1 LRYAARI
8 GIFIAAIFWTA
19 TPLFAQNDLE
29 FQARQAQQSL
39 DSAWN
44 KLERSKS
51 AKDRLSALTDAII
64 SFEES
69 LSLARDSLRQIS
81 VLEARAQ
88 QKLSV
93 EEEAYGELIGVLL
106 SIDKSPIQ
114 AELLHPDGPMS
125 TARGGMLIADLLPA
139 LEEKVQSLRSDLEAA
154 RYLSELQYQVTL
166 DLQVG
171 LVALQE
177 TRAALGRAIADRDD
191 LPKRFVEDPAQTAIL
206 LAAADTLD
214 IFADGLSL
222 IAKNEVEGSLP
233 DITTRKGTL
242 PMPVQGKVIR
252 YFNEAD
258 AAGIKR
264 PGIVVA
270 TSDNALVRTPTAA
283 TIRYRGPLLDYGLVS
298 ILEPQ
303 KDILYILAGLSTVY
317 GDIGEVLP
325 AGSPVGLM
333 GMSEIFDE
341 KNLIETLNESAGLR
355 GETIYI
361 EVRVNKAPENPLTW
375 FEEFGVKR

>member
-1 LRYAARI
+1 MRYAARI
-8 GIFIAAIFWTA
+8 GILIAAIFWTA
-19 TPLFAQNDLE
+19 TPLFAQSDLE

-39 DSAWN
+39 DNAWD

-51 AKDRLSALTDAII
+51 AKDRISALTDAIL

-93 EEEAYGELIGVLL
+93 EEEAYAELIGVLL

-114 AELLHPDGPMS
+114 AELLHPDGPMA
-125 TARGGMLIADLLPA
+125 TAWGGMLIADLLPA

-154 RYLSELQYQVTL
+154 RYLSELQYQFTL
-166 DLQVG
+166 DLQAG

-191 LPKRFVEDPAQTAIL
+191 LPKRFVENPAQTAIL

-222 IAKNEVEGSLP
+222 IAKNEAEGSLP

-303 KDILYILAGLSTVY
+303 KDILYIFAGLSTVY

-341 KNLIETLNESAGLR
+341 KNLIETLNESGGLR

>member
-1 LRYAARI
+1 MRYAARI
-8 GIFIAAIFWTA
+8 GILIAAIFWTA
-19 TPLFAQNDLE
+19 TPLFAQSDLE

-39 DSAWN
+39 DNAWD

-51 AKDRLSALTDAII
+51 AKDRISALTDAIL

-93 EEEAYGELIGVLL
+93 EEEAYAELIGVLL

-114 AELLHPDGPMS
+114 AELLHPDGPMA

-166 DLQVG
+166 DLQAG
-171 LVALQE
+171 LIALQE

-222 IAKNEVEGSLP
+222 IAKNEAEGSLP

-252 YFNEAD
+252 HFNEAD

-303 KDILYILAGLSTVY
+303 QDILYILAGLSTVY

-325 AGSPVGLM
+325 TGSPVGLM
-333 GMSEIFDE
+333 GMSEIIDE
-341 KNLIETLNESAGLR
+341 NNLIETLNESGGLR

>member
-1 LRYAARI
+1 VKHAARI
-8 GIFIAAIFWTA
+8 GFFVAAMLWTA
-19 TPLFAQNDLE
+19 TSVFARNDLE

-39 DSAWN
+39 GNAWDQ
-44 KLERSKS
+44 LERSKS
-51 AKDRLSALTDAII
+51 ANDRIAALTGAIL

-88 QKLSV
+88 QKLTV
-93 EEEAYGELIGVLL
+93 EEESYSELIGILL

-114 AELLHPDGPMS
+114 AELLHPDGPMA

-154 RYLSELQYQVTL
+154 RYLSELQNQLTL
-166 DLQVG
+166 DLQAG

-191 LPKRFVEDPAQTAIL
+191 LPKRFIEDTEQTAIL
-206 LAAADTLD
+206 VTAADTLD
-214 IFADGLSL
+214 IFASGLSL
-222 IAKNEVEGSLP
+222 IAVDEAAGTLP
-233 DITTRKGTL
+233 DITIRKGTL
-242 PMPVQGKVIR
+242 PMPVRGKVIR

-270 TSDNALVRTPTAA
+270 ASDNALVRTPTAA

-303 KDILYILAGLSTVY
+303 QDILYILAGLGTVY

-333 GMSEIFDE
+333 GTSELFDK
-341 KNLIETLNESAGLR
+341 KNLIETLNDSGGLR
-355 GETIYI
+355 GETLYI
-361 EVRVNKAPENPLTW
+361 ELRVNKAPENPLMW

>member
-1 LRYAARI
+1 MYAARI

-51 AKDRLSALTDAII
+51 AKDRISALTDAIL

-222 IAKNEVEGSLP
+222 IAKNEAEGSLP

-333 GMSEIFDE
+333 GTSEIFDE

>member
-1 LRYAARI
+1 MRYAARI

-29 FQARQAQQSL
+29 FQARKAQQSL

-222 IAKNEVEGSLP
+222 IAKNEAEGSLP

-264 PGIVVA
+264 PGVVVA

-303 KDILYILAGLSTVY
+303 QDILYILAGLSTVY

-333 GMSEIFDE
+333 GMSELFDE
-341 KNLIETLNESAGLR
+341 KNLIETINESGGLR

>member
-1 LRYAARI
+1 MRYAARI

-29 FQARQAQQSL
+29 FQARKAQQSL

-51 AKDRLSALTDAII
+51 AKDRISALTDAIL

-81 VLEARAQ
+81 VLEVRAQ

-177 TRAALGRAIADRDD
+177 TRAALGRAVADRDD

-222 IAKNEVEGSLP
+222 IAKNEAEGSLP

>member
-1 LRYAARI
+1 MRYAARI
-8 GIFIAAIFWTA
+8 GILIAAIFWTA
-19 TPLFAQNDLE
+19 TPLFAQSDLE

-39 DSAWN
+39 DNAWD

-51 AKDRLSALTDAII
+51 AKDRISALTDAIL

-93 EEEAYGELIGVLL
+93 EEEAYAELIGVLL

-114 AELLHPDGPMS
+114 AELLHPDGPMA

-166 DLQVG
+166 DLQAG

-191 LPKRFVEDPAQTAIL
+191 LPKRFVENPAQTAIL

-222 IAKNEVEGSLP
+222 IAKNEAEGSLP

-258 AAGIKR
+258 AAGIRR

-303 KDILYILAGLSTVY
+303 QDILYIFAGLSTVY

-341 KNLIETLNESAGLR
+341 KNLIETLNESGGLR

>member
-51 AKDRLSALTDAII
+51 AKDRISALTDAIL

-81 VLEARAQ
+81 VLEVRAQ

-139 LEEKVQSLRSDLEAA
+139 LEEKVQSLRSDLEAV

-222 IAKNEVEGSLP
+222 IAKNEAEGSLP

-333 GMSEIFDE
+333 GTSEIFDE

>member
-1 LRYAARI
+1 MYAVRI
-8 GIFIAAIFWTA
+8 GILIAAIVWTA
-19 TPLFAQNDLE
+19 SSLCAQDDLE
-29 FQARQAQQSL
+29 FQARQAQKSL
-39 DSAWN
+39 DNAWN
-44 KLERSKS
+44 ELERSKS
-51 AKDRLSALTDAII
+51 AKDRITALTGAIL

-81 VLEARAQ
+81 VLEARAK

-93 EEEAYGELIGVLL
+93 EEEAYAELIGVLL
-106 SIDKSPIQ
+106 SIDKSPVQ

-125 TARGGMLIADLLPA
+125 TARGGMLISDLLPA

-154 RYLSELQYQVTL
+154 RYLNDLQHQVTL
-166 DLQVG
+166 DLQAG

-222 IAKNEVEGSLP
+222 IATNEAEGSLP
-233 DITTRKGTL
+233 DITMRMGTL

-303 KDILYILAGLSTVY
+303 QDILYILAGLSTVY

-333 GMSEIFDE
+333 GASEIFDE
-341 KNLIETLNESAGLR
+341 KNLIETINDTGGLR
-355 GETIYI
+355 SETIYI
-361 EVRVNKAPENPLTW
+361 EVRVNKAPENPLMW

>member
-1 LRYAARI
+1 VKHAARI
-8 GIFIAAIFWTA
+8 GFFIAAMLWTA
-19 TPLFAQNDLE
+19 TSVFAQNDLE

-39 DSAWN
+39 GNAWDQ
-44 KLERSKS
+44 LERSKS
-51 AKDRLSALTDAII
+51 AKDRIAALTGAIL

-88 QKLSV
+88 QKLTV
-93 EEEAYGELIGVLL
+93 EEESYSELIGVLL

-114 AELLHPDGPMS
+114 AELLHPDGPMA

-139 LEEKVQSLRSDLEAA
+139 IEEKVQSLRSDLEAA
-154 RYLSELQYQVTL
+154 RYLSELQNQLTL
-166 DLQVG
+166 DLQAG

-191 LPKRFVEDPAQTAIL
+191 LPKRFIEDTEQTAIL
-206 LAAADTLD
+206 VTAADTLD
-214 IFADGLSL
+214 IFASGLSL
-222 IAKNEVEGSLP
+222 IAIDEAAGTLP
-233 DITTRKGTL
+233 DITIRKGTL
-242 PMPVQGKVIR
+242 PMPVRGKVIR

-264 PGIVVA
+264 PGIVVG

-303 KDILYILAGLSTVY
+303 QDILYILAGLGTVY

-333 GMSEIFDE
+333 GTSELFDK
-341 KNLIETLNESAGLR
+341 KNLIETLNESGGLR
-355 GETIYI
+355 GETLYI
-361 EVRVNKAPENPLTW
+361 EVRVNKAPENPLMW

>member
-29 FQARQAQQSL
+29 FQARKAQQSL

-222 IAKNEVEGSLP
+222 IAKNEAEGSLP

-361 EVRVNKAPENPLTW
+361 EVRVNNAPENPLTW

>member
-1 LRYAARI
+1 MRYAARI
-8 GIFIAAIFWTA
+8 GILIVAIFWTA
-19 TPLFAQNDLE
+19 TPLFAQSDLE
-29 FQARQAQQSL
+29 FQARKAQQSL
-39 DSAWN
+39 DNAWD

-51 AKDRLSALTDAII
+51 AKARISALTDAIL

-88 QKLSV
+88 QKLSL
-93 EEEAYGELIGVLL
+93 EEEAYAELIGVLL

-114 AELLHPDGPMS
+114 AELLHPDGPMA

-139 LEEKVQSLRSDLEAA
+139 LEEKVHTLRSDLEAA

-166 DLQVG
+166 DLQAG

-222 IAKNEVEGSLP
+222 IAKNEAEGSLP

-303 KDILYILAGLSTVY
+303 QDILYILAGLSTVY

-333 GMSEIFDE
+333 GISEIFDE
-341 KNLIETLNESAGLR
+341 KNLIGTFNKSGGLR

>member
-1 LRYAARI
+1 VKHAARI
-8 GIFIAAIFWTA
+8 GFFVAAMLWTA
-19 TPLFAQNDLE
+19 TSVFAQNDLE

-39 DSAWN
+39 GNAWDQ
-44 KLERSKS
+44 LERSKS
-51 AKDRLSALTDAII
+51 AKDRIAALTGAIL

-88 QKLSV
+88 QKLTV
-93 EEEAYGELIGVLL
+93 EEESYSELIGVLL

-114 AELLHPDGPMS
+114 AELLHPDGPMA

-154 RYLSELQYQVTL
+154 RYLSELQNQLTL
-166 DLQVG
+166 DLQAG

-191 LPKRFVEDPAQTAIL
+191 LPKRFIEDTEQTAIL
-206 LAAADTLD
+206 VTAADTLD
-214 IFADGLSL
+214 IFASGLSL
-222 IAKNEVEGSLP
+222 IAIDEAAGTLP
-233 DITTRKGTL
+233 DITIRKGTL
-242 PMPVQGKVIR
+242 PMPVRGKVIR

-264 PGIVVA
+264 PGIVVG

-303 KDILYILAGLSTVY
+303 QDILYILAGLGTVY

-333 GMSEIFDE
+333 GTSELFDK
-341 KNLIETLNESAGLR
+341 KNLIETLNESGGLR
-355 GETIYI
+355 GETLYI
-361 EVRVNKAPENPLTW
+361 EVRVNKAPENPLMW

>member
-1 LRYAARI
+1 MCIVIWVVVSLLGTIPA
-8 GIFIAAIFWTA
+8 
-19 TPLFAQNDLE
+19 LAQSDLE
-29 FQARQAQQSL
+29 AQAKEAQIAL
-39 DSAWN
+39 EHAWDQ
-44 KLERSKS
+44 LERSKT
-51 AKDRLSALTDAII
+51 AKDRISALTAAIL
-64 SFEES
+64 SFEQS
-69 LSLARDSLRQIS
+69 LGLARDSLRQIS
-81 VLEARAQ
+81 VLEARATQ
-88 QKLSV
+88 NLSV
-93 EEEAYGELIGVLL
+93 EEEAYAELIGVLL

-114 AELLHPDGPMS
+114 AELLHPNGPMA
-125 TARGGMLIADLLPA
+125 TARGGMLISDLLPA
-139 LEEKVQSLRSDLEAA
+139 LEEKVQSLRRDLDAA
-154 RYLSELQYQVTL
+154 RYLADLQSQVSL
-166 DLQVG
+166 DLQAG
-171 LVALQE
+171 LVALQD

-214 IFADGLSL
+214 IFADGLSM
-222 IAKNEVEGSLP
+222 IAFNEAEGSLP

-242 PMPVQGKVIR
+242 PLPVQGKVIR

-264 PGIVVA
+264 PGIVIA
-270 TSDNALVRTPTAA
+270 TTNNALVRTPTAA

-333 GMSEIFDE
+333 GTSENIDK
-341 KNLIETLNESAGLR
+341 KNLIETINDDGGLR

-361 EVRVNKAPENPLTW
+361 EVRVNKAAENPLVW

>member
-1 LRYAARI
+1 MRYAARI
-8 GIFIAAIFWTA
+8 GILIAAIFWTA
-19 TPLFAQNDLE
+19 TPLFAQSDLE
-29 FQARQAQQSL
+29 FQARQAQRSL
-39 DSAWN
+39 DNAWD
-44 KLERSKS
+44 KLEWSKS
-51 AKDRLSALTDAII
+51 AKDRISALTDAIL

-69 LSLARDSLRQIS
+69 LSMARDSLRQIS

-93 EEEAYGELIGVLL
+93 EEQAYAELIGVLL

-114 AELLHPDGPMS
+114 AELLHPDGPMA

-166 DLQVG
+166 DLQAG

-222 IAKNEVEGSLP
+222 IAKNEAEGSLP

-242 PMPVQGKVIR
+242 LMPVQGKVIR

-303 KDILYILAGLSTVY
+303 QDILYIFAGLSTVY

-341 KNLIETLNESAGLR
+341 KNLIETLNESGGLR

>member
-1 LRYAARI
+1 MRYAARI
-8 GIFIAAIFWTA
+8 GILIAAIFWTA
-19 TPLFAQNDLE
+19 TPLFAQSDLE

-39 DSAWN
+39 DNAWD

-51 AKDRLSALTDAII
+51 AKDRISALTDAIL

-69 LSLARDSLRQIS
+69 LSMARDSLRQIS

-93 EEEAYGELIGVLL
+93 EEQAYAELIGVLL
-106 SIDKSPIQ
+106 SIAKSPIQ
-114 AELLHPDGPMS
+114 AELLHPDGPMA

-139 LEEKVQSLRSDLEAA
+139 LEEKLQSLRSDLEAA

-166 DLQVG
+166 DLKSG

-191 LPKRFVEDPAQTAIL
+191 LPIRFVEDPAQTAIL

-222 IAKNEVEGSLP
+222 IAKNEAEGSLP
-233 DITTRKGTL
+233 DITTRKGKL

-303 KDILYILAGLSTVY
+303 QDILYIFAGLSTVY

-341 KNLIETLNESAGLR
+341 KNLIETLNESGGLR

>member
-1 LRYAARI
+1 MCIVIWVVVSLWGTIPALAQSNLEAQAKEAQ
-8 GIFIAAIFWTA
+8 IA
-19 TPLFAQNDLE
+19 LE
-29 FQARQAQQSL
+29 H
-39 DSAWN
+39 AWDQ
-44 KLERSKS
+44 LERSKT
-51 AKDRLSALTDAII
+51 AKDRISALTAAIL
-64 SFEES
+64 SFEQS
-69 LSLARDSLRQIS
+69 LGLARDSLRQIS
-81 VLEARAQ
+81 VLEARATQ
-88 QKLSV
+88 NLSV
-93 EEEAYGELIGVLL
+93 EEEAYAELIGVLL

-114 AELLHPDGPMS
+114 AELLHPNGPMA
-125 TARGGMLIADLLPA
+125 TARGGMLISDLLPA
-139 LEEKVQSLRSDLEAA
+139 LEEKVQSLRRDLDAA
-154 RYLSELQYQVTL
+154 RYLADLQSQVSL
-166 DLQVG
+166 DLQAG

-214 IFADGLSL
+214 IFADGLSM
-222 IAKNEVEGSLP
+222 IAFNEAEGSLP

-242 PMPVQGKVIR
+242 PLPVQGKVIR

-264 PGIVVA
+264 PGIVIA
-270 TSDNALVRTPTAA
+270 TTNNALVRTPTAA

-333 GMSEIFDE
+333 GTSENIDK
-341 KNLIETLNESAGLR
+341 KNLIETINDDGGLR

-361 EVRVNKAPENPLTW
+361 EVRVNKAAENPLVW

>member
-1 LRYAARI
+1 MRYAARI

-222 IAKNEVEGSLP
+222 IAKNEAEGSLP

-333 GMSEIFDE
+333 GTSEIFDE

>member
-1 LRYAARI
+1 MCIVIWVVVSLLGTIPA
-8 GIFIAAIFWTA
+8 
-19 TPLFAQNDLE
+19 LAQSDLE
-29 FQARQAQQSL
+29 AQAKEAQIAL
-39 DSAWN
+39 EHAWDQ
-44 KLERSKS
+44 LERSKT
-51 AKDRLSALTDAII
+51 AKDRISALTAAIL
-64 SFEES
+64 SFEQS
-69 LSLARDSLRQIS
+69 LGLARDSLRQIS
-81 VLEARAQ
+81 VLEARATQ
-88 QKLSV
+88 NLSV
-93 EEEAYGELIGVLL
+93 EEEAYAELIGVLL

-114 AELLHPDGPMS
+114 AELLHPNGPMA
-125 TARGGMLIADLLPA
+125 TARGGMLISDLLPA
-139 LEEKVQSLRSDLEAA
+139 LEEKVQSLRRDLDAA
-154 RYLSELQYQVTL
+154 RYLADLQSQVSL
-166 DLQVG
+166 DLQAG

-214 IFADGLSL
+214 IFADGLSM
-222 IAKNEVEGSLP
+222 IAFKEAEGSLP

-242 PMPVQGKVIR
+242 PLPVQGKVIR

-264 PGIVVA
+264 PGIVIA
-270 TSDNALVRTPTAA
+270 TTNNALVRTPTAA

-333 GMSEIFDE
+333 GTSENIDK
-341 KNLIETLNESAGLR
+341 KNLIETINDDGGLR

-361 EVRVNKAPENPLTW
+361 EVRVNKAAENPLVW

>member
-29 FQARQAQQSL
+29 FQARKAQQSL

-139 LEEKVQSLRSDLEAA
+139 LEKKVQSLRSDLEAV

-222 IAKNEVEGSLP
+222 IAKNEAEGSLP

-341 KNLIETLNESAGLR
+341 KNLIETLNESGGLR
-355 GETIYI
+355 SETIYI

>member
-1 LRYAARI
+1 MYAARI

-222 IAKNEVEGSLP
+222 IAKNEAEGSLP

-333 GMSEIFDE
+333 GTSEIFDE

>member
-1 LRYAARI
+1 LKYAARI
-8 GIFIAAIFWTA
+8 GILIAAIFWTA
-19 TPLFAQNDLE
+19 TPLFAQSDLE

-39 DSAWN
+39 DNAWDR
-44 KLERSKS
+44 LERSRS
-51 AKDRLSALTDAII
+51 AKDRISALTDAIL

-93 EEEAYGELIGVLL
+93 EEEAYAELIGVLL

-114 AELLHPDGPMS
+114 AELLHPDGPMA

-166 DLQVG
+166 DLQAG

-222 IAKNEVEGSLP
+222 IAKNEAERSLP

-303 KDILYILAGLSTVY
+303 QDILYILAGLSTVY

-341 KNLIETLNESAGLR
+341 KNLIGTLNESGGLR

>member
-1 LRYAARI
+1 MCIVIWVVVCLWGTIPA
-8 GIFIAAIFWTA
+8 
-19 TPLFAQNDLE
+19 LAQSDLE
-29 FQARQAQQSL
+29 AQAKEAQIAL
-39 DSAWN
+39 EHAWDQ
-44 KLERSKS
+44 LERSKT
-51 AKDRLSALTDAII
+51 AKDRISALTAAIL
-64 SFEES
+64 SFEQS
-69 LSLARDSLRQIS
+69 LGLARDSLRQIS
-81 VLEARAQ
+81 VLEARATQ
-88 QKLSV
+88 NLSV
-93 EEEAYGELIGVLL
+93 EEEAYAELIGVLL

-114 AELLHPDGPMS
+114 AELLHPNGPMA
-125 TARGGMLIADLLPA
+125 TARGGMLISDLLPA
-139 LEEKVQSLRSDLEAA
+139 LEEKVQSLRRDLDAA
-154 RYLSELQYQVTL
+154 RYLADLQSQVSL
-166 DLQVG
+166 DLQAG

-214 IFADGLSL
+214 IFADGLSM
-222 IAKNEVEGSLP
+222 IAFNEAEGSLP

-242 PMPVQGKVIR
+242 PLPVQGKVIR

-264 PGIVVA
+264 PGIVIA
-270 TSDNALVRTPTAA
+270 TTNNALVRTPTAA
-283 TIRYRGPLLDYGLVS
+283 TIRYRGSLLDYGLVS

-333 GMSEIFDE
+333 GTSENIDK
-341 KNLIETLNESAGLR
+341 KNLIETINDDGGLR

-361 EVRVNKAPENPLTW
+361 EVRVNKAAENPLVW

>member
-1 LRYAARI
+1 VKHAARI
-8 GIFIAAIFWTA
+8 GFFVAAMLWTA
-19 TPLFAQNDLE
+19 TSVFAQNDLE

-39 DSAWN
+39 GNAWDQ
-44 KLERSKS
+44 LERSKS
-51 AKDRLSALTDAII
+51 AKDRIAALTGAIL

-88 QKLSV
+88 QKLTV
-93 EEEAYGELIGVLL
+93 EEESYSELIGVLL

-114 AELLHPDGPMS
+114 AELLHPDGPMA

-154 RYLSELQYQVTL
+154 RYLSELQNQLTL
-166 DLQVG
+166 DLQAG

-191 LPKRFVEDPAQTAIL
+191 LPKRFIEDTEQTAIL
-206 LAAADTLD
+206 VTAADTLD
-214 IFADGLSL
+214 IFASGLSL
-222 IAKNEVEGSLP
+222 IAIDEAAGTLP
-233 DITTRKGTL
+233 DITIRKGTL
-242 PMPVQGKVIR
+242 PMPVRGKVIR

-270 TSDNALVRTPTAA
+270 ASDNALVRTPTAA

-303 KDILYILAGLSTVY
+303 QDILYILAGLGTVY

-333 GMSEIFDE
+333 GTSELFDK
-341 KNLIETLNESAGLR
+341 KNLIETLNDSGGLR
-355 GETIYI
+355 GETLYI
-361 EVRVNKAPENPLTW
+361 EIRVNKAPENPLMW

>member
-8 GIFIAAIFWTA
+8 GILIAAIFWTA
-19 TPLFAQNDLE
+19 IPLFAQSYLE

-39 DSAWN
+39 DNAWD

-51 AKDRLSALTDAII
+51 AKDRISALTDAIL

-93 EEEAYGELIGVLL
+93 EEEAYAELIGVLL

-114 AELLHPDGPMS
+114 AELLHPDGPMA

-139 LEEKVQSLRSDLEAA
+139 LEEKVQSLRADLEAA
-154 RYLSELQYQVTL
+154 RYLRELQYQVTL
-166 DLQVG
+166 DLQAG

-191 LPKRFVEDPAQTAIL
+191 LPKRFVEDPVQTAIL

-222 IAKNEVEGSLP
+222 IAKNEAEGSLP

-242 PMPVQGKVIR
+242 PMPVKGKVIR

-303 KDILYILAGLSTVY
+303 QDILYILAGLSTVY

-341 KNLIETLNESAGLR
+341 KNLIETLNESGGLR

>member
-1 LRYAARI
+1 MCIVIWVVVSLWGTIPALAQSNLEAQAKEAQ
-8 GIFIAAIFWTA
+8 IA
-19 TPLFAQNDLE
+19 LE
-29 FQARQAQQSL
+29 H
-39 DSAWN
+39 AWDQ
-44 KLERSKS
+44 LERSKT
-51 AKDRLSALTDAII
+51 AKDRISALTAAIL
-64 SFEES
+64 SFEQS
-69 LSLARDSLRQIS
+69 LGLARDSLRQIS
-81 VLEARAQ
+81 VLEARATQ
-88 QKLSV
+88 NLSV
-93 EEEAYGELIGVLL
+93 EEEAYAELIGVLL

-114 AELLHPDGPMS
+114 AELLHPNGPMA
-125 TARGGMLIADLLPA
+125 TARGGMLISDLLPA
-139 LEEKVQSLRSDLEAA
+139 LEEKVQSLRRDLDAA
-154 RYLSELQYQVTL
+154 RYLADLQSQVSL
-166 DLQVG
+166 DLQAG

-214 IFADGLSL
+214 IFADGLSM
-222 IAKNEVEGSLP
+222 IAFNEAEGSLP

-242 PMPVQGKVIR
+242 PLPVQGKVIR

-264 PGIVVA
+264 PGIVIA
-270 TSDNALVRTPTAA
+270 TTNNALVRTPTAA
-283 TIRYRGPLLDYGLVS
+283 IIRYRGPLLDYGLVS

-333 GMSEIFDE
+333 GTSENIDK
-341 KNLIETLNESAGLR
+341 KNLIETINDDGGLR

-361 EVRVNKAPENPLTW
+361 EVRVNKAAENPLVW

>member
-1 LRYAARI
+1 MRYAARI

-51 AKDRLSALTDAII
+51 AKDRISALTDAIL

-88 QKLSV
+88 QKLSE

-139 LEEKVQSLRSDLEAA
+139 LEKKVQSLRSDLEAV

-222 IAKNEVEGSLP
+222 IAKNEAEGSLP

-333 GMSEIFDE
+333 GTSEIFDE

>member
-1 LRYAARI
+1 MRYAARI

-51 AKDRLSALTDAII
+51 AKDRLSALTDGII

-258 AAGIKR
+258 AAGMKR

>member
-1 LRYAARI
+1 MRYAARI
-8 GIFIAAIFWTA
+8 GIFIAAISWTA

-222 IAKNEVEGSLP
+222 IAKNEAEGSLP

-333 GMSEIFDE
+333 GTSEIFDE

>member
-1 LRYAARI
+1 MKYAARI
-8 GIFIAAIFWTA
+8 GFFIAAMLWTA
-19 TPLFAQNDLE
+19 TSVFAQNDLE

-39 DSAWN
+39 GNAWDQ
-44 KLERSKS
+44 LERSKS
-51 AKDRLSALTDAII
+51 AKDRIAALTGAIL

-88 QKLSV
+88 QKLTV
-93 EEEAYGELIGVLL
+93 EEESYSELIGVLL

-114 AELLHPDGPMS
+114 AELLHPDGPMA

-154 RYLSELQYQVTL
+154 RYLSELQNQLTL
-166 DLQVG
+166 DLQAG

-191 LPKRFVEDPAQTAIL
+191 LPKRFIEDTEQTAIL
-206 LAAADTLD
+206 VTAADTLD
-214 IFADGLSL
+214 IFASGLSL
-222 IAKNEVEGSLP
+222 IAIDEAAGTLP

-242 PMPVQGKVIR
+242 PMPVRGKVIR

-303 KDILYILAGLSTVY
+303 QDILYILAGLGTVY

-333 GMSEIFDE
+333 GTSELFDK
-341 KNLIETLNESAGLR
+341 KNLIETLNDSGGLR
-355 GETIYI
+355 GETLYI
-361 EVRVNKAPENPLTW
+361 EIRVNKAPENPLMW

>member
-1 LRYAARI
+1 MRYAARI

-19 TPLFAQNDLE
+19 KPLFAQNDLE

-51 AKDRLSALTDAII
+51 AKDRISALTDAIL

-222 IAKNEVEGSLP
+222 IAKNEAEGSLP

-252 YFNEAD
+252 YFNEED

-333 GMSEIFDE
+333 GVSEIFDE
-341 KNLIETLNESAGLR
+341 KNLIETLNESGGLR

>member
-1 LRYAARI
+1 MRYAARI

-29 FQARQAQQSL
+29 FQARKAQQSL

-51 AKDRLSALTDAII
+51 AKDRISALTDAIL

-222 IAKNEVEGSLP
+222 IAKNEAEGSLP

>member
-1 LRYAARI
+1 VKHAARI
-8 GIFIAAIFWTA
+8 GFFVAAMLWTA
-19 TPLFAQNDLE
+19 TSVFAQNDLE

-39 DSAWN
+39 GNAWDQ
-44 KLERSKS
+44 LERSKS
-51 AKDRLSALTDAII
+51 AKDRIAALTGAIL

-88 QKLSV
+88 QKLTV
-93 EEEAYGELIGVLL
+93 EEESYSELIGVLL

-114 AELLHPDGPMS
+114 AELLHPDGPMA

-139 LEEKVQSLRSDLEAA
+139 IEEKVQSLRSDLEAA
-154 RYLSELQYQVTL
+154 RYLSELQNQLTL
-166 DLQVG
+166 DLQAG

-191 LPKRFVEDPAQTAIL
+191 LPKRFIEDTEQTAIL
-206 LAAADTLD
+206 VTAADTLD
-214 IFADGLSL
+214 IFASGLSL
-222 IAKNEVEGSLP
+222 IAIDEAAGTLP
-233 DITTRKGTL
+233 DITIRKGTL
-242 PMPVQGKVIR
+242 PMPVRGKVIR

-264 PGIVVA
+264 PGIVVG

-303 KDILYILAGLSTVY
+303 QDILYILAGLGTVY

-333 GMSEIFDE
+333 GTSELFDK
-341 KNLIETLNESAGLR
+341 KNLIETLNESGGLR
-355 GETIYI
+355 GETLYI
-361 EVRVNKAPENPLTW
+361 EVRVNKAPENPLMW

>member
-1 LRYAARI
+1 MRYAARI

-29 FQARQAQQSL
+29 FQARKAQQSL

-191 LPKRFVEDPAQTAIL
+191 LPKRFVEDPAQTATL

>member
-139 LEEKVQSLRSDLEAA
+139 LEEKVQSLRSDLEAV

-222 IAKNEVEGSLP
+222 IAKNEAEGSLP

-242 PMPVQGKVIR
+242 PMPVRGKVIR

>member
-1 LRYAARI
+1 MRYAARI

>member
-1 LRYAARI
+1 MRYAARI
-8 GIFIAAIFWTA
+8 GILIAAIFWTA
-19 TPLFAQNDLE
+19 TPLFAQSDLE

-39 DSAWN
+39 DNAWD

-51 AKDRLSALTDAII
+51 AKDRISALTDAIL

-93 EEEAYGELIGVLL
+93 EQEAYAELIGILL

-114 AELLHPDGPMS
+114 AELLHPDGPMA

-166 DLQVG
+166 DLQAG

-206 LAAADTLD
+206 LAAADKLD

-222 IAKNEVEGSLP
+222 ISKSEAEGSLP

-270 TSDNALVRTPTAA
+270 TFDNALVRTPTAA

-303 KDILYILAGLSTVY
+303 HDILYILAGLSTVY

-341 KNLIETLNESAGLR
+341 KNLIETLNESGGLR
-355 GETIYI
+355 SETIYI

>member
-1 LRYAARI
+1 MKYAARI
-8 GIFIAAIFWTA
+8 GFFIAAMLWAA
-19 TPLFAQNDLE
+19 TSVFAQNDLE

-39 DSAWN
+39 GNAWDQ
-44 KLERSKS
+44 LERSKS
-51 AKDRLSALTDAII
+51 AKDRIAALTGAIL

-88 QKLSV
+88 QKLTV
-93 EEEAYGELIGVLL
+93 EEESYSELIGVLL

-114 AELLHPDGPMS
+114 AELLHPDGPMA

-154 RYLSELQYQVTL
+154 RYLSELQNQLTL
-166 DLQVG
+166 DLQAG

-191 LPKRFVEDPAQTAIL
+191 LPKRFIEDTEQTAIL
-206 LAAADTLD
+206 VTAADTLD
-214 IFADGLSL
+214 IFASGLSL
-222 IAKNEVEGSLP
+222 IAIDEAAGTLP

-242 PMPVQGKVIR
+242 PMPVRGKVIR

-303 KDILYILAGLSTVY
+303 QDILYILAGLGTVY

-333 GMSEIFDE
+333 GTSELFDK
-341 KNLIETLNESAGLR
+341 KNLIETLNDSGGLR
-355 GETIYI
+355 GETLYI
-361 EVRVNKAPENPLTW
+361 EIRVNKAPENPLMW